1 MKYYSNPG
9 TPPKPADSLRE
20 LRILLSANDVA
31 FITGTSRRTVFRWK
45 ATGLMP
51 PCIKVGQGA
60 IRWRRI
66 DIEQWIEWDC
76 CDAKQFQA
84 RKEVM

>member
-1 MKYYSNPG
+1 MIFSPKRG

-31 FITGTSRRTVFRWK
+31 ILTGLSRRTIFRMK
-45 ATGLMP
+45 CTGLMP

-60 IRWRRI
+60 IRCRRSDI
-66 DIEQWIEWDC
+66 DLWIEWNC